1 MLDKGFNIA
10 KNSEHDGYRKG
21 LVSMVYKFSDKKK
34 SGGAIK
40 DQIESNKELAEELSK
55 TINRNF
61 TKQKL
66 YSSFLDN
73 ICSPGLADM
82 QLTKR
87 FNKLICFL
95 LCISDILRKY
105 AWIIYLKGITI
116 TNVFE
121 EDFVIRKVKNTVP
134 WHMLLMIVMV
144 KKLLEHFMKKINQRM
159 FRVKIE
165 IKRKRDKFYFKWKGY
180 DSSFNSWIDK
190 NDIIKGVNI
199 F

>member
-105 AWIIYLKGITI
+105 EWIIYLKGITI

-165 IKRKRDKFYFKWKGY
+165 IKRKSDKFYFKWKGY